1 MNNVAPGAFET
12 DRALELL
19 RERSER
25 TGRAV
30 ADLQAEAVKTLPMG
44 RYLQP
49 EELGRVVAFLC
60 SEHASAVAGTTIP
73 IDGGETPSLARSAQD
88 ACCPE
93 GSGNI

>member
-1 MNNVAPGAFET
+1 MLAHVLMNNVAPGAFET

-19 RERSER
+19 RER
-25 TGRAV
+25 TGRAA

-60 SEHASAVAGTTIP
+60 SEHASAVTGTTIP
-73 IDGGETPSLARSAQD
+73 IDGGGMHSLF
-88 ACCPE
+88 
-93 GSGNI
+93 